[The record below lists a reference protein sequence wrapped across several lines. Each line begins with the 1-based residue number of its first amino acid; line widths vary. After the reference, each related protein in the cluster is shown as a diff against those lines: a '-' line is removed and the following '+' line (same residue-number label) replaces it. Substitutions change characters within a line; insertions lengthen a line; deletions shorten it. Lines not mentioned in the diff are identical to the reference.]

1 LVVTAERTPLY
12 DEHVRLGAQMTNF
25 GGWVMPLQYS
35 SIREEHRAVR
45 EAVGLFDLS
54 HMGELRVNDENL
66 AQRVVTRDL
75 ARLRPGRI
83 QYAMLCNEGGGII
96 DDVLVY
102 AVADG
107 GYLMVVNAGNQDG
120 DFDWIGAHSSF
131 KSSSPTGGG
140 HVDNPSAFGGGHV
153 DNPSAFRGGHVDNPS
168 PFGGGQGGGPVVNV
182 GRDWALIGVQG
193 PRAVGLVARL
203 TSAAVGD
210 VKYYAFIEGKV
221 ADVAC
226 VISRT
231 GYTGEDGFELF
242 CGTEDAVRLWRALLD
257 EGQAD
262 GIRPAGLGARDTLR
276 LEAGMRLHGNDIDAN
291 TNPLEAGL
299 DWTLSL
305 DKDFIGRDAIVQAR
319 QRGLSRVLV
328 GFKMLDRSIPRHG
341 YAIVKN
347 EQRVGTVTSGN
358 VSFTLGYNIGMAYV
372 PPGLAKAGTR
382 FGVDVRGTAA
392 PAEVVA
398 LPFYKR
404 PHPK

>member
-1 LVVTAERTPLY
+1 LVVTAERTPLHG
-12 DEHVRLGAQMTNF
+12 EHVRLGAQMTNF

-45 EAVGLFDLS
+45 EGVGLFDLS
-54 HMGELRVNDENL
+54 HMGELRLKDEGL
-66 AQRVVTRDL
+66 GQRVITRDL
-75 ARLRPGRI
+75 TRLQTGRI
-83 QYAMLCNEGGGII
+83 QYALLCNEEGGII

-102 AVADG
+102 AMADG
-107 GYLMVVNAGNQDG
+107 GYLLVVNAGNQNSDV
-120 DFDWIGAHSSF
+120 DWIQTHA
-131 KSSSPTGGG
+131 
-140 HVDNPSAFGGGHV
+140 
-153 DNPSAFRGGHVDNPS
+153 PS
-168 PFGGGQGGGPVVNV
+168 PNSLRNV
-182 GRDWALIGVQG
+182 GREWALLGVQG
-193 PRAVGLVARL
+193 PRAVGLVQRL
-203 TSAAVGD
+203 TKSELGG
-210 VKYYAFIEGKV
+210 VKYYRFIESQV

-242 CGTEDAVRLWRALLD
+242 CGNGDAVRLWRALLD
-257 EGQAD
+257 EGQSD

-276 LEAGMRLHGNDIDAN
+276 LEAGMRLYGNDMDTS

-299 DWTLSL
+299 EWTVSL
-305 DKDFIGRDAIVQAR
+305 DKDFIGRDAIVRAR
-319 QRGLSRVLV
+319 QQGVSRHLV

-341 YAIVKN
+341 YAVVSDG
-347 EQRVGTVTSGN
+347 QRVGSVTSGN

-372 PPGLAKAGTR
+372 STALTEPGSR
-382 FGVDVRGTAA
+382 FGIDVRGTAA

>member
-1 LVVTAERTPLY
+1 MVVTAARTPLY
-12 DEHVRLGAQMTNF
+12 EEHVRLGAQMTNF

-35 SIREEHRAVR
+35 TIREEHRAVR

-54 HMGELRVNDENL
+54 HMGELRVTDESV
-66 AQRVVTRDL
+66 AQRVVSRDVT
-75 ARLRPGRI
+75 RLRPGRI
-83 QYAMLCNEGGGII
+83 QYAVLCNDAGGII

-107 GYLMVVNAGNQDG
+107 GYLLVVNAGNQDG
-120 DFDWIGAHSSF
+120 DFDWIRAHA
-131 KSSSPTGGG
+131 PGGG
-140 HVDNPSAFGGGHV
+140 TVL
-153 DNPSAFRGGHVDNPS
+153 
-168 PFGGGQGGGPVVNV
+168 NV
-182 GRDWALIGVQG
+182 GRDWTLVGVQG
-193 PRAVGLVARL
+193 PRAVGLVQRL
-203 TSAAVGD
+203 TSAELGS
-210 VKYYAFIEGKV
+210 VKYYAFVEGTV

-242 CGTEDAVRLWRALLD
+242 CANGDAVRLWRALLE
-257 EGQAD
+257 EGKRD

-276 LEAGMRLHGNDIDAN
+276 LEAGMRLYGNDMDAD

-299 DWTLSL
+299 DWTLNL
-305 DKDFIGRDAIVQAR
+305 DKEFIGRDAIMRTREQ
-319 QRGLSRVLV
+319 GLSRRLV

-341 YAIVKN
+341 YNVVS
-347 EQRVGTVTSGN
+347 EGERVGTVTSGN

-372 PPGLAKAGTR
+372 PPSLAEPGTR
-382 FGVDVRGTAA
+382 LGVDVRGAAA
-392 PAEVVA
+392 PAEVVP

>member
-1 LVVTAERTPLY
+1 MVVTAERTPLH

-25 GGWVMPLQYS
+25 GGWVMPLQYT
-35 SIREEHRAVR
+35 SIRGEHSAVR

-54 HMGELRVNDENL
+54 HMGELRVIDERL

-75 ARLRPGRI
+75 ARLQTGRI
-83 QYAMLCNEGGGII
+83 QYALLCNEEGGII

-102 AVADG
+102 AVAEG
-107 GYLMVVNAGNQDG
+107 GYLLVVNAGNQDG
-120 DFDWIGAHSSF
+120 DYEWMQA
-131 KSSSPTGGG
+131 
-140 HVDNPSAFGGGHV
+140 
-153 DNPSAFRGGHVDNPS
+153 
-168 PFGGGQGGGPVVNV
+168 QGEGPVLNV
-182 GRDWALIGVQG
+182 GRDWALVGVQG
-193 PRAVGLVARL
+193 PHAVGLVQRL
-203 TSAAVGD
+203 TNSQLGG
-210 VKYYAFIEGKV
+210 VKYYRFIEGTV

-242 CGTEDAVRLWRALLD
+242 CASTDAVRLWRALLD

-262 GIRPAGLGARDTLR
+262 GIKPAGLGARDTLR
-276 LEAGMRLHGNDIDAN
+276 LEAGMRLYGNDMDRG

-319 QRGLSRVLV
+319 RNGLTRQLV

-341 YAIVKN
+341 YAVVRDGA
-347 EQRVGTVTSGN
+347 RVGIVSSGN

-372 PPGLAKAGTR
+372 PPALAAPGSH

>member
-1 LVVTAERTPLY
+1 
-12 DEHVRLGAQMTNF
+12 MTNF

-35 SIREEHRAVR
+35 TIREEHRAVR

-54 HMGELRVNDENL
+54 HMGELRVRDENL
-66 AQRVVTRDL
+66 AQRVVSRDL
-75 ARLRPGRI
+75 TRLHTGRI
-83 QYAMLCNEGGGII
+83 QYALLCNEQGGII

-107 GYLMVVNAGNQDG
+107 GYLLVVNAGNQDG
-120 DFDWIGAHSSF
+120 DFGWIQSHS
-131 KSSSPTGGG
+131 
-140 HVDNPSAFGGGHV
+140 
-153 DNPSAFRGGHVDNPS
+153 PS
-168 PFGGGQGGGPVVNV
+168 PSGGTQGGGPVLNV
-182 GRDWALIGVQG
+182 GREWALVGVQG
-193 PRAVGLVARL
+193 PRAVGLVQRL
-203 TSAAVGD
+203 TKSELRG
-210 VKYYAFIEGKV
+210 VKYYAFIEGEV
-221 ADVAC
+221 ADVPC

-242 CGTEDAVRLWRALLD
+242 CGNTDALRLWRALLD
-257 EGQAD
+257 EGEAD

-276 LEAGMRLHGNDIDAN
+276 LEAGMRLYGSDLDSS

-305 DKDFIGRDAIVQAR
+305 DKDFIGRDAIAGA
-319 QRGLSRVLV
+319 QRSGLSRQLV

-341 YAIVKN
+341 YAVVSDG
-347 EQRVGTVTSGN
+347 QRVGTVSSGN

-372 PPGLAKAGTR
+372 PPALAQPGTR
-382 FGVDVRGTAA
+382 LGVDIRGTAA
-392 PAEVVA
+392 PAEVVT

>member
-12 DEHVRLGAQMTNF
+12 EEHVRLGAQMTNF

-35 SIREEHRAVR
+35 SIREEHRTVR

-54 HMGELRVNDENL
+54 HMGELGVHDESL

-75 ARLRPGRI
+75 TRLKPGRI
-83 QYAMLCNEGGGII
+83 QYAMLCNDAGGII

-102 AVADG
+102 AEADG
-107 GYLMVVNAGNQDG
+107 GYLMVVNAGNQDA
-120 DFDWIGAHSSF
+120 DFDWIRGHLP
-131 KSSSPTGGG
+131 SPTGGG
-140 HVDNPSAFGGGHV
+140 VI
-153 DNPSAFRGGHVDNPS
+153 
-168 PFGGGQGGGPVVNV
+168 NV

-193 PRAVGLVARL
+193 PRAVGLVQRL
-203 TSAAVGD
+203 TPSELGG
-210 VKYYAFIEGKV
+210 VKYYTFIEGKV

-226 VISRT
+226 MISRT

-242 CGTEDAVRLWRALLD
+242 CGNDDALRLWRALLE
-257 EGQAD
+257 EGQGD

-276 LEAGMRLHGNDIDAN
+276 LEAGMRLHGNDLDAG

-319 QRGLSRVLV
+319 DRGLSRVLV

-341 YAIVKN
+341 YVVVDN
-347 EQRVGTVTSGN
+347 GQRVGTVTSGN
-358 VSFTLGYNIGMAYV
+358 VAFTLGYNIGMAYV
-372 PPGLAKAGTR
+372 PPALAAPGTR

>member
-1 LVVTAERTPLY
+1 MLVTAARTPLY
-12 DEHVRLGAQMTNF
+12 EEHVRLGAQMTNF

-54 HMGELRVNDENL
+54 HMGELRITDASL

-75 ARLRPGRI
+75 ARLKDGRI
-83 QYAMLCNEGGGII
+83 QYALLCNEKGGII

-102 AVADG
+102 AMADG
-107 GYLMVVNAGNQDG
+107 SDLLVVNAGNQDG
-120 DFDWIGAHSSF
+120 DFEWIRS
-131 KSSSPTGGG
+131 
-140 HVDNPSAFGGGHV
+140 
-153 DNPSAFRGGHVDNPS
+153 
-168 PFGGGQGGGPVVNV
+168 QGDQLPAVLNV
-182 GRDWALIGVQG
+182 GREWALVGVQG
-193 PRAVGLVARL
+193 PRAVGLVQRL
-203 TSAAVGD
+203 TKADLGS
-210 VKYYAFIEGKV
+210 VKYYAFVEGTV
-221 ADVAC
+221 ADVPC

-242 CGTEDAVRLWRALLD
+242 CRNADAERLWRALLE
-257 EGQAD
+257 EGKAD

-276 LEAGMRLHGNDIDAN
+276 LEAGMRLYGNDMDAD

-299 DWTLSL
+299 DWTLNL
-305 DKDFIGRDAIVQAR
+305 DKDFVGRDAILQAR
-319 QRGLSRVLV
+319 EQGLSRRLV

-341 YAIVKN
+341 YRVVSDG
-347 EQRVGTVTSGN
+347 QQVGTVTSGN

-372 PPGLAKAGTR
+372 PPALAEPGTR
-382 FGVDVRGTAA
+382 IGVEVRGMAG
-392 PAEVVA
+392 PAEVVP

>member
-12 DEHVRLGAQMTNF
+12 EEHVRLGAQMTNF

-54 HMGELRVNDENL
+54 HMGELRVMDENL

-75 ARLRPGRI
+75 TRLRPGRI
-83 QYAMLCNEGGGII
+83 QYAMLCNDAGGII

-107 GYLMVVNAGNQDG
+107 GYLMVVNAGNQDA
-120 DFDWIGAHSSF
+120 DFDWIRN
-131 KSSSPTGGG
+131 KT
-140 HVDNPSAFGGGHV
+140 
-153 DNPSAFRGGHVDNPS
+153 PS
-168 PFGGGQGGGPVVNV
+168 PSGGGQGGGPVLNV

-203 TSAAVGD
+203 SSVAVD
-210 VKYYAFIEGKV
+210 AVKYYAFIEGKV

-242 CGTEDAVRLWRALLD
+242 CSHDDAVRLWRALLE

-276 LEAGMRLHGNDIDAN
+276 LEAGMRLHGNDIDAG

-299 DWTLSL
+299 DWTLNL

-319 QRGLSRVLV
+319 DHGLSRVLV

-341 YAIVKN
+341 YVVVDN
-347 EQRVGTVTSGN
+347 GQPVGTVTSGN
-358 VSFTLGYNIGMAYV
+358 VAFTLGYNIGMAYV
-372 PPGLAKAGTR
+372 PPTLAALGTR

>member
-1 LVVTAERTPLY
+1 LVVTAERTSLY

-25 GGWVMPLQYS
+25 GGWVMPLQYG

-54 HMGELRVNDENL
+54 HMGELRVEDGGL

-75 ARLRPGRI
+75 TRLKPGRI
-83 QYAMLCNEGGGII
+83 QYAMLCNDAGGII

-102 AVADG
+102 AVTDG

-120 DFDWIGAHSSF
+120 DFDWIKAQAPI
-131 KSSSPTGGG
+131 KSSSASGGW
-140 HVDNPSAFGGGHV
+140 
-153 DNPSAFRGGHVDNPS
+153 
-168 PFGGGQGGGPVVNV
+168 QGGGVLNV

-193 PRAVGLVARL
+193 PRAVGLVQRL
-203 TSAAVGD
+203 TTSELGG
-210 VKYYAFIEGKV
+210 VKYYAFIEGRV

-242 CGTEDAVRLWRALLD
+242 CGNQDAARLWRSLLD
-257 EGQAD
+257 AGQSD

-276 LEAGMRLHGNDIDAN
+276 LEAGMRLHGNDIDAG

-305 DKDFIGRDAIVQAR
+305 DKDFIGRDAIVEAR
-319 QRGLSRVLV
+319 RRGLSRVLV
-328 GFKMLDRSIPRHG
+328 GLKMLDRSIPRHG
-341 YAIVKN
+341 YAVVAN
-347 EQRVGTVTSGN
+347 NQRVGAVTSGN

-372 PPGLAKAGTR
+372 PLTLAEPGTR
-382 FGVDVRGTAA
+382 FGVDIRGTAA